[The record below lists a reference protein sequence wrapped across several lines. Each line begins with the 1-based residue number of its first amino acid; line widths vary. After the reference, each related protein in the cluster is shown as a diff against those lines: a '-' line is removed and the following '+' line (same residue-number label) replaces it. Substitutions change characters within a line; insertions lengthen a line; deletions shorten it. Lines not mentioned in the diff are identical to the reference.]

1 MEGDYTDDPGVV
13 IRNLK
18 PEDCSRLVAIDEKL
32 TGRSRRLW
40 YEGKLKRALEESD
53 LQVSLGAESDGRLV
67 GAMIAAVHFGEFGLP
82 EPLAVLD
89 TVLVDPAFERRGI
102 ARALFEQLILNLN
115 ALRIERVRTE
125 VAWDDHELASFF
137 GTMGFRPV
145 PRLVLEA
152 DVPGE
157 TP

>member
-13 IRNLK
+13 IRNLR
-18 PEDCSRLVAIDEKL
+18 PEDCSRLVAIDEQL
-32 TGRSRRLW
+32 TGRSRHLW

-53 LQVSLGAESDGRLV
+53 LQVSLGADSDGTLV

-102 ARALFEQLILNLN
+102 ARALFEQLLLNLR

-125 VAWDDHELASFF
+125 VAWDDHELVAFF
-137 GTMGFRPV
+137 GSMGFKPAA
-145 PRLVLEA
+145 RLVLETEIS
-152 DVPGE
+152 PE
-157 TP
+157 

>member
-13 IRNLK
+13 IRNLR
-18 PEDCSRLVAIDEKL
+18 PEDCSRLVAIDEQL
-32 TGRSRRLW
+32 TGRSRQLW

-53 LQVSLGAESDGRLV
+53 LQVSLGADSDGTLV
-67 GAMIAAVHFGEFGLP
+67 GAMMAAVHFGEFGLP

-125 VAWDDHELASFF
+125 VAWDDHELVAFF
-137 GTMGFRPV
+137 GSMGFKPAA
-145 PRLVLEA
+145 RLILETEIS
-152 DVPGE
+152 PE
-157 TP
+157 